1 MNYRFVKSQL
11 QSLFSG
17 KNVSEK
23 TVKIIKNKV
32 KNIKSRV
39 ILNFFHGIFFTS
51 FCCCQLINMHNYN
64 EQQANRCRRC

>member
-1 MNYRFVKSQL
+1 MKYRFVKSQL

-17 KNVSEK
+17 KTFSEK

-39 ILNFFHGIFFTS
+39 ILNFFPGFFLQVS
-51 FCCCQLINMHNYN
+51 V
-64 EQQANRCRRC
+64 AVS

>member
-17 KNVSEK
+17 KKFSEK

-39 ILNFFHGIFFTS
+39 ILNFCAGFFLQVS
-51 FCCCQLINMHNYN
+51 V
-64 EQQANRCRRC
+64 AVS

>member
-1 MNYRFVKSQL
+1 MENQESCCKWSGKGIGVVNYRFVKSQL

-17 KNVSEK
+17 KKFSEK

-39 ILNFFHGIFFTS
+39 ILNFFAGFFLQVS
-51 FCCCQLINMHNYN
+51 V
-64 EQQANRCRRC
+64 AVS